1 MAGETVFSSAGVSAT
16 ESDFTGQTQATP
28 VGVPAAVIGTSNL
41 GPAFVPVTVGSINDF
56 FEKFGRTD
64 GEKFGPLA
72 VNEWLRNAQSCTFL
86 RVLGVG
92 DGKKRDSSTGVVN
105 NAGFVVG
112 NQLVQGN
119 GIVGRNTQAVLGGPL
134 GRTYFLGCFMSESAG
149 STIFSEAGLQ
159 RVGENISQPILRGV
173 IMVPSG
179 VVLSLSGSVG
189 PAAGSSAPSTS
200 TAASS
205 SPARGGLTGSMS
217 VATQRFVMLLN
228 GFNPADGSA
237 NVITAS
243 FDANDSTSYFGNIL
257 NTDPLSFE
265 SKGHLLYA
273 SFDIP
278 GSYAVVTG
286 SGILSSSASP
296 GTDAGLQDCV
306 FITTGSLSRNSSD
319 TTAPNYEQFSDRFK
333 APSTPFFVS
342 QDFGGS
348 RYDLF
353 RIELLSDG
361 AFGNTSYKVSIENLA
376 PDPSVDNPTYGTF
389 DVVLRSFDDADE
401 SPTII
406 DGGTFRGL
414 SMNPSSP
421 QYFARVIGNQKTF
434 FDFDKVNSSQ
444 KIVVQGDFPNNSK
457 YMRVVLSDDMENG
470 AVPATALPFGF
481 RGPTHLVTS
490 GSTMLTNVYDAS
502 RMVVTDALKRVVQ
515 PPVPYRLNIATG
527 LTPNKTVQSNLYW
540 GVQFN
545 KKTSISEPNARSAF
559 DPSITSFTKYF
570 PDYSLSSLKFAAGSN
585 SGAADVNG
593 SILDCDRFN
602 NNLFSLDKLKVVTAS
617 NGSADPAQWLSASF
631 VRNGLITTNDADKTR
646 AFTLNDLR
654 ISGNRRFAKFTT
666 LFQGGFD
673 GLDIFNSDRLKM
685 TNTAVYRENIDS
697 TNQGGINGPTVA
709 AYRKAVDII
718 GNKSDFEIKLLAI
731 PGIRHT
737 SVTDYA
743 ISAVESRF
751 DSLYIMDVDNYDT
764 TNTYITG
771 SAQNVSVQYTV
782 SAFKNRGTNSSF
794 AAAYFPD
801 VNVQDPTTNTLV
813 TVPASVPV
821 LGAFS
826 LNDSVGFPWF
836 AAAGFARGSLS
847 STRSTSLT
855 LSKDDLDTL
864 YEARINPITNF
875 ANTGF
880 VVWGQKTLQLAANAL
895 DRVNVRRLL
904 LEIRRAVRLVG
915 NTLLFEPNRVE
926 TLDRFKTLVNPIL
939 QSIQERSGLDRYKVV
954 IDTSTTTQADIENNT
969 IRGQIYVQPTRS
981 VEFVSLSFEVRN
993 AGTF

>member
-1 MAGETVFSSAGVSAT
+1 MAGEVVFSSAGVVAI
-16 ESDFTGQTQATP
+16 ESDFTGQTQSNP

-41 GPAFVPVTVGSINDF
+41 GPAFVPVTVGNIGEF
-56 FEKFGRTD
+56 FQRFGKTD

-86 RVLGVG
+86 RVLGAG
-92 DGKKRDSSTGVVN
+92 DGKKRDSSTGAVI

-112 NQLVQGN
+112 NQLVQDN
-119 GIVGRNTQAVLGGPL
+119 GIVGKNAQSVYGGPL

-149 STIFSEAGLQ
+149 STIFSDSGIQSIGNNTAH
-159 RVGENISQPILRGV
+159 PIIRGI

-179 VVLSLSGSVG
+179 VVLSLSGSTGV
-189 PAAGSSAPSTS
+189 ANSSGAPSIS
-200 TAASS
+200 TAAST
-205 SPARGGLTGSMS
+205 SPLKGGLTGSMS
-217 VATQRFVMLLN
+217 VSSQRFVMLLN
-228 GFNPADGSA
+228 GFNPSDGSA

-243 FDANDSTSYFGNIL
+243 FDANDSTSYFGSIL
-257 NTDPLSFE
+257 NKDPLSLE

-273 SFDIP
+273 SYDIP

-286 SGILSSSASP
+286 SGVLKNTPMP
-296 GTDAGLQDCV
+296 GNDAGLHDCV
-306 FITTGSLSRNSSD
+306 FITTSSLARNAGS
-319 TTAPNYEQFSDRFK
+319 TVVPNYEQFTDRFRT
-333 APSTPFFVS
+333 PTTPFFVS
-342 QDFGGS
+342 QDFGGT
-348 RYDLF
+348 RYNLF
-353 RIELLSDG
+353 SVELRSDG
-361 AFGNTSYKVSIENLA
+361 AYGNTSYKVSIENLV
-376 PDPSVDNPTYGTF
+376 PDQNTDNPSYGTF
-389 DVVLRSFDDADE
+389 DIVLRDFADVDE
-401 SPTII
+401 TPKVI

-421 QYFARVIGNQKTF
+421 QYFARVVGNQKTF

-444 KIVVQGDFPNNSK
+444 KLVVQGDFPNNSR
-457 YMRVVLSDDMENG
+457 YIRVVLSDEIENG
-470 AVPATALPFGF
+470 AVPPTALPFGF

-490 GSTMLTNVYDAS
+490 GSTMLTNVYDPNTMS
-502 RMVVTDALKRVVQ
+502 STNALVRAVQ
-515 PPVPYRLNIATG
+515 IPVPFRTNVATG
-527 LTPNKTVQSNLYW
+527 LSPNKQAKANLYW

-545 KKTSISEPNARSAF
+545 KKTSLAEPNASSTTDA
-559 DPSITSFTKYF
+559 SMESFVKYF
-570 PDYSLSSLKFAAGSN
+570 PDYAASDLKFAVGN
-585 SGAADVNG
+585 NPGAANVNG

-602 NNLFSLDKLKVVTAS
+602 NNLFSLDRISVVT
-617 NGSADPAQWLSASF
+617 GSDGVADVDQWLSASY
-631 VRNGLITTNDADKTR
+631 VRNGVITPDEANKTR
-646 AFTLNDLR
+646 ALRLSDLK
-654 ISGNRRFAKFTT
+654 ISGNRTYAKFSTF
-666 LFQGGFD
+666 FQGGFD
-673 GLDIFNSDRLKM
+673 GLDIFNSDRTKM
-685 TNTAVYRENIDS
+685 TNAAVYRENIDS
-697 TNQGGINGPTVA
+697 TNQGGISGPTVS

-718 GNKSDFEIKLLAI
+718 GNKSDLEIKLLTI

-764 TNTYITG
+764 TNTYVTG
-771 SAQNVSVQYTV
+771 SNQKASVQYTV
-782 SAFKNRGTNSSF
+782 SAFRNRGTNSSF

-801 VNVQDPTTNTLV
+801 VNLLDPTTNTLV
-813 TVPASVPV
+813 SVPASVPV

-826 LNDSVGFPWF
+826 LNDSIGFPWF

-847 STRSTSLT
+847 STLSTTLP
-855 LSKDDLDTL
+855 LSKPDLDTL
-864 YEARINPITNF
+864 YDARINPIVDF
-875 ANTGF
+875 SNTSF

-904 LEIRRAVRLVG
+904 IEIRRAVRLVG

-926 TLDRFKTLVNPIL
+926 TLDRFKSLVNPIL

-993 AGTF
+993 AGTY